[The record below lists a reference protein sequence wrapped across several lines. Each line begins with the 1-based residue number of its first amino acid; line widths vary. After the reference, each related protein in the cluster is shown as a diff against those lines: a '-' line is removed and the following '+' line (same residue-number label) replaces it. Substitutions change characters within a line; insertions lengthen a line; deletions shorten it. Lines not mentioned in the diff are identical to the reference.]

1 MRWAGYLLHR
11 TAYKFPP
18 ARHQINTF
26 SALQYSMATP
36 VLQVA
41 LDLLELDRA
50 VEIADEAVRGGADW
64 IEAGT
69 PLIKSEGMRAV
80 RTLRERFPGREIV
93 ADMKIADT
101 GAIEVEMAAKSGA
114 GIVCILADADD
125 TVIAEAVRSAR
136 KYGVRI
142 MADLINIDDPV
153 ARSREVAALGV
164 DYINA
169 HVGIDQQMIG
179 RSSLDLLRRLAGEV
193 DIPIAVAGGLDA
205 TTASGAVAAGA
216 SIVIVGG
223 NIIKAADVTAAA
235 QRVRAAIDR
244 PDIRP
249 REEESPDV
257 AIRRLLEAVSAP
269 NVTDAMHR
277 KGAMAGVV
285 SLCGRVKAVGRAV
298 TVRTVAGDWAKPV
311 EAIDVAGPG
320 DVLVISNDGGTHIA
334 PWGELATHSAKNRG
348 VSGVVIDGAVR
359 DVDDIREMAFPVFA
373 RATVPNAGEP
383 KGLGEINAE
392 IACCGQ
398 EVRPGDWIVADESGV
413 VVVPRE
419 RAYEVARRAMEVK
432 KTEERIREEIRRGKT
447 LSEVSELL
455 KWEKRH

>member
-1 MRWAGYLLHR
+1 
-11 TAYKFPP
+11 
-18 ARHQINTF
+18 
-26 SALQYSMATP
+26 MATP
-36 VLQVA
+36 TLQVA

-69 PLIKSEGMRAV
+69 PLIKSEGMQAV
-80 RTLRERFPGREIV
+80 RTLRERFPDHEIV

-114 GIVCILADADD
+114 AIVCILADADD
-125 TVIAEAVRSAR
+125 TVITEAVRSAR

-142 MADLINIDDPV
+142 MADLINVSDPV
-153 ARSREVAALGV
+153 SRSRELAALGV

-179 RSSLDLLRRLAGEV
+179 KSSLDLLRRLAGEV
-193 DIPIAVAGGLDA
+193 GTPVAVAGGLDA
-205 TTASGAVAAGA
+205 ETASEAVAAGA

-223 NIIKAADVTAAA
+223 NVIKAADVTGAAR
-235 QRVRAAIDR
+235 RVRSAIDR
-244 PDIRP
+244 PEIRP
-249 REEESPDV
+249 REEESQDAV
-257 AIRRLLEAVSAP
+257 IRRLLEAVSAP

-277 KGAMAGVV
+277 KGAMAGIV
-285 SLCGRVKAVGRAV
+285 SICGRVKAVGRAV

-311 EAIDVAGPG
+311 EAIDVSGPG
-320 DVLVISNDGGTHIA
+320 DVLVISNDGRKDVS
-334 PWGELATHSAKNRG
+334 PWGELATHSAMNRG
-348 VSGVVIDGAVR
+348 VSGVVIDGAAR
-359 DVDDIREMAFPVFA
+359 DVDDIRELGLPVFA
-373 RATVPNAGEP
+373 TATVPNAGDP
-383 KGLGEINAE
+383 KGLGEINTE

-419 RAYEVARRAMEVK
+419 RAYEIARRAMEVK

>member
-1 MRWAGYLLHR
+1 
-11 TAYKFPP
+11 
-18 ARHQINTF
+18 
-26 SALQYSMATP
+26 MATP

-50 VEIADEAVRGGADW
+50 VEIAREAVRGGADW

-69 PLIKSEGMRAV
+69 PLIKSEGMQAV
-80 RTLRERFPGREIV
+80 RALRERFPDHTIV

-114 GIVCILADADD
+114 GVVCILGDADD
-125 TVIAEAVRSAR
+125 TVIAEAIRSAR

-142 MADLINIDDPV
+142 MADLINVDDPV
-153 ARSREVAALGV
+153 ARSRELAALGI

-193 DIPIAVAGGLDA
+193 DVPIAVAGGLDA
-205 TTASGAVAAGA
+205 GTASEAVAAGA

-223 NIIKAADVTAAA
+223 NIIKAADVTDAA
-235 QRVRAAIDR
+235 QRVRNAIDR
-244 PDIRP
+244 PEILP
-249 REEESPDV
+249 REEESPSV
-257 AIRRLLEAVSAP
+257 AIRRLLEGVSAP

-277 KGAMAGVV
+277 KGAMTGIV
-285 SLCGRVKAVGRAV
+285 SLCGRVRAVGPAV
-298 TVRTVAGDWAKPV
+298 TVRTIAGDWAKPV

-320 DVLVISNDGGTHIA
+320 DLLVISNDGGTHIA

-348 VSGVVIDGAVR
+348 IAGVVIDGAVR
-359 DVDDIREMAFPVFA
+359 DVDDIREMEFPVFA

-383 KGLGEINAE
+383 KGHGEINTE
-392 IACCGQ
+392 ITCCGQ

-419 RAYEVARRAMEVK
+419 RAYEVARRAMEVR

-455 KWEKRH
+455 KWEKKQ

>member
-1 MRWAGYLLHR
+1 
-11 TAYKFPP
+11 
-18 ARHQINTF
+18 
-26 SALQYSMATP
+26 MATP
-36 VLQVA
+36 TLQVA

-50 VEIADEAVRGGADW
+50 IEIADEAVRGGADW
-64 IEAGT
+64 IEVGT

-80 RTLRERFPGREIV
+80 RMLRERFPGHEIV

-114 GIVCILADADD
+114 AIACILADADD
-125 TVIAEAVRSAR
+125 AVITEAVRSAR

-142 MADLINIDDPV
+142 MADLINVSDPV
-153 ARSREVAALGV
+153 SRSRELAALGV

-179 RSSLDLLRRLAGEV
+179 RSSLDLLHRLAGEV
-193 DIPIAVAGGLDA
+193 KIPIAVAGGLDA
-205 TTASGAVAAGA
+205 ETASEAVAAGA

-223 NIIKAADVTAAA
+223 NIIKAADVTGAAR
-235 QRVRAAIDR
+235 RVRDAIDR
-244 PDIRP
+244 PEIKP
-249 REEESPDV
+249 REEENRDAV
-257 AIRRLLEAVSAP
+257 IRRLFEAVSAP

-277 KGAMAGVV
+277 KGAMAGIV
-285 SLCGRVKAVGRAV
+285 SLCGRIKAVGPAV

-320 DVLVISNDGGTHIA
+320 DVLVISNDGRKDVS
-334 PWGELATHSAKNRG
+334 PWGELATHSAMNRG
-348 VSGVVIDGAVR
+348 VSGVVIDGAAR
-359 DVDDIREMAFPVFA
+359 DVDDIRELGFPVFA
-373 RATVPNAGEP
+373 TATVPNAGDP
-383 KGLGEINAE
+383 KGLGEINTE
-392 IACCGQ
+392 IVCCGQ
-398 EVRPGDWIVADESGV
+398 EVRSGDWIVADESGV

-419 RAYEVARRAMEVK
+419 RAYEVARRAMEVR

>member
-1 MRWAGYLLHR
+1 MGAGYLDHFI
-11 TAYKFPP
+11 AYKYLL
-18 ARHQINTF
+18 AHHQINTI
-26 SALQYSMATP
+26 SAIQYSMATP

-50 VEIADEAVRGGADW
+50 VEIAGEAVRGGADW

-69 PLIKSEGMRAV
+69 PLIKSEGMQAV
-80 RTLRERFPGREIV
+80 RTLRERFPGHEIV

-101 GAIEVEMAAKSGA
+101 GAVEVEMAAKSGA

-125 TVIAEAVRSAR
+125 TVIAEAVRSGR

-142 MADLINIDDPV
+142 MADLINVEDPIS
-153 ARSREVAALGV
+153 RSRELAALGV

-193 DIPIAVAGGLDA
+193 STPIAVAGGLDA
-205 TTASGAVAAGA
+205 ETASEAVAAGA

-223 NIIKAADVTAAA
+223 NIIKAADVTGAA
-235 QRVRAAIDR
+235 QRVRDAIDR
-244 PDIRP
+244 PEIRP
-249 REEESPDV
+249 REEETPDA

-277 KGAMAGVV
+277 KGAMTGIV
-285 SLCGRVKAVGRAV
+285 SICGRVKAVGRAV
-298 TVRTVAGDWAKPV
+298 TVRTIAGDWAKPV

-320 DVLVISNDGGTHIA
+320 DVLVISNDGRTDVA
-334 PWGELATHSAKNRG
+334 PWGELATHSARNRG
-348 VSGVVIDGAVR
+348 IAGIVIDGAAR
-359 DVDDIREMAFPVFA
+359 DVDDIKEMGFPVFA
-373 RATVPNAGEP
+373 RGTAPNAGEP
-383 KGLGEINAE
+383 KGFGEINTE
-392 IACCGQ
+392 ILCCGQ

-432 KTEERIREEIRRGKT
+432 KTEERIREEIRRGRT
-447 LSEVSELL
+447 LSEVAELL

>member
-1 MRWAGYLLHR
+1 MTYKYLLAH
-11 TAYKFPP
+11 
-18 ARHQINTF
+18 HQINTI
-26 SALQYSMATP
+26 SAIQYSMATP

-50 VEIADEAVRGGADW
+50 VEIAGEAVRGGADW

-69 PLIKSEGMRAV
+69 PLIKSEGMQAV
-80 RTLRERFPGREIV
+80 RTLRERFPGHEIV

-101 GAIEVEMAAKSGA
+101 GAVEVEMAAKSGA

-125 TVIAEAVRSAR
+125 TVIAEAVRSGR

-142 MADLINIDDPV
+142 MADLINVEDPIS
-153 ARSREVAALGV
+153 RSRELAALGV

-193 DIPIAVAGGLDA
+193 STPIAVAGGLDA
-205 TTASGAVAAGA
+205 ETASEAVAAGA

-223 NIIKAADVTAAA
+223 NIIKAADVTGAA
-235 QRVRAAIDR
+235 QRVRDAIDR
-244 PDIRP
+244 PEIRP
-249 REEESPDV
+249 REEETPDA

-277 KGAMAGVV
+277 KGAMTGIV
-285 SLCGRVKAVGRAV
+285 SICGRVKAVGRAV
-298 TVRTVAGDWAKPV
+298 TVRTIAGDWAKPV

-320 DVLVISNDGGTHIA
+320 NVLVISNDGRTDVA
-334 PWGELATHSAKNRG
+334 PWGELATHSARNRG
-348 VSGVVIDGAVR
+348 IAGIVIDGAAR
-359 DVDDIREMAFPVFA
+359 DVDDIREMGFPVFA
-373 RATVPNAGEP
+373 RGTAPNAGEP
-383 KGLGEINAE
+383 KGFGEINTE
-392 IACCGQ
+392 ILCCGQ

-432 KTEERIREEIRRGKT
+432 KTEERIREEIRRGRT
-447 LSEVSELL
+447 LSEVAELL

>member
-1 MRWAGYLLHR
+1 MGAGYLDHFI
-11 TAYKFPP
+11 AYKYLL
-18 ARHQINTF
+18 AHHQINTI
-26 SALQYSMATP
+26 SAIQYSMATP

-50 VEIADEAVRGGADW
+50 VEIAGEAVRGGADW

-69 PLIKSEGMRAV
+69 PLIKSEGMQAV
-80 RTLRERFPGREIV
+80 RTLRERFPGHEIV

-101 GAIEVEMAAKSGA
+101 GAVEVEMAAKSGA

-125 TVIAEAVRSAR
+125 TVIAEAVRSGR

-142 MADLINIDDPV
+142 MADLINVEDPIS
-153 ARSREVAALGV
+153 RSRELAALGV

-193 DIPIAVAGGLDA
+193 STPIAVAGGLDA
-205 TTASGAVAAGA
+205 ETASEAVAAGA

-223 NIIKAADVTAAA
+223 NIIKAADVTGAA
-235 QRVRAAIDR
+235 QRVRDAIDR
-244 PDIRP
+244 PEIRP
-249 REEESPDV
+249 REEETPDA

-277 KGAMAGVV
+277 KGAMTGIV
-285 SLCGRVKAVGRAV
+285 SICGRVKAVGRAV
-298 TVRTVAGDWAKPV
+298 TVRTIAGDWAKPV

-320 DVLVISNDGGTHIA
+320 NVLVISNDGRTDVA
-334 PWGELATHSAKNRG
+334 PWGELATHSARNRG
-348 VSGVVIDGAVR
+348 IAGIVIDGAAR
-359 DVDDIREMAFPVFA
+359 DVDDIREMGFPVFA
-373 RATVPNAGEP
+373 RGTAPNAGEP
-383 KGLGEINAE
+383 KGFGEINTE
-392 IACCGQ
+392 ILCCGQ

-432 KTEERIREEIRRGKT
+432 KTEERIREEIRRGRT
-447 LSEVSELL
+447 LSEVAELL

>member
-1 MRWAGYLLHR
+1 
-11 TAYKFPP
+11 
-18 ARHQINTF
+18 
-26 SALQYSMATP
+26 MATP
-36 VLQVA
+36 TLQVA

-64 IEAGT
+64 IEVGT
-69 PLIKSEGMRAV
+69 PLIKSEGMQAV
-80 RTLRERFPGREIV
+80 RMLRERFPGHEIV

-101 GAIEVEMAAKSGA
+101 GAVEVEMAAKSGA

-136 KYGVRI
+136 KYGVRL
-142 MADLINIDDPV
+142 MADLINVADPV
-153 ARSREVAALGV
+153 SRSRELAALGV

-179 RSSLDLLRRLAGEV
+179 KSSLDLLRRLAGEV
-193 DIPIAVAGGLDA
+193 GTPVAVAGGLDA
-205 TTASGAVAAGA
+205 ETASEAVAAGA
-216 SIVIVGG
+216 SVVIVGG
-223 NIIKAADVTAAA
+223 NIIKAADVTGAAR
-235 QRVRAAIDR
+235 RVRNAIDR
-244 PDIRP
+244 PEIRP
-249 REEESPDV
+249 REEESRDAV
-257 AIRRLLEAVSAP
+257 IRRLFQAVSAP

-285 SLCGRVKAVGRAV
+285 SLCGRVKAVGPAV

-311 EAIDVAGPG
+311 EAIDVARPG
-320 DVLVISNDGGTHIA
+320 DVLVISNDGRKDVA

-348 VSGVVIDGAVR
+348 VAGVVIDGAAR
-359 DVDDIREMAFPVFA
+359 DVDDIREMGFPLFA
-373 RATVPNAGEP
+373 TGTVPNAGDP
-383 KGLGEINAE
+383 KGLGEINTE

-419 RAYEVARRAMEVK
+419 RAYEVARRATEVK
-432 KTEERIREEIRRGKT
+432 KTEERIREEIRRGRT

>member
-1 MRWAGYLLHR
+1 
-11 TAYKFPP
+11 
-18 ARHQINTF
+18 
-26 SALQYSMATP
+26 MAMP

-41 LDLLELDRA
+41 LDLLELNRA

-69 PLIKSEGMRAV
+69 PLIKSEGMQAV
-80 RTLRERFPGREIV
+80 RTLRERFPGHDIV
-93 ADMKIADT
+93 ADMKVADT

-114 GIVCILADADD
+114 AIVCILADADD
-125 TVIAEAVRSAR
+125 AVIVEAVRSAR

-142 MADLINIDDPV
+142 MADLINVPDPV
-153 ARSREVAALGV
+153 TRSRELAALGV

-193 DIPIAVAGGLDA
+193 GIPIAVAGGLDA
-205 TTASGAVAAGA
+205 ETASEAVAAGA
-216 SIVIVGG
+216 SVVIVGG
-223 NIIKAADVTAAA
+223 NIIKAADVAGAAR
-235 QRVRAAIDR
+235 RVREAIDR
-244 PDIRP
+244 PEIRP
-249 REEESPDV
+249 REEESQDA
-257 AIRRLLEAVSAP
+257 AIRRLFEAVSAP

-277 KGAMAGVV
+277 KGAMAGIS
-285 SLCGRVKAVGRAV
+285 SLSGRVKAVGRAV
-298 TVRTVAGDWAKPV
+298 TVRTVGGDWAKPV

-320 DVLVISNDGGTHIA
+320 DVLVISNDGRTDVA

-348 VSGVVIDGAVR
+348 VAGIVIDGAVR
-359 DVDDIREMAFPVFA
+359 DVDDIREMKFPVFA
-373 RATVPNAGEP
+373 TATAPNAGDP

-392 IACCGQ
+392 ITCCGR

-432 KTEERIREEIRRGKT
+432 KTEERIREEIRRGRT

-455 KWEKRH
+455 KWEKRR